1 MCKIFRYN
9 NGMDPNKGGMP
20 APEAGQAPKSDEM
33 KTGGMPAPEAGQV
46 PKQDE
51 MKTGGAPAPEA
62 GQGGEFAAPQRSP
75 LYGRARLS
83 GGFFSAVILGMLLL
97 NSVYSIT
104 VLLIART
111 QGTSVDAVTGT
122 DAAKY
127 LSYLL
132 YQLLYAGAL
141 AAIVFLYKEKPRAF
155 GWRKTKWRYFLIAAA
170 MQFGLLFSLEK
181 ANGYFLQLLGLI
193 GYEGGAADAS
203 MLPTLAGG
211 GIVGVLAVVAVLPA
225 VLEES
230 IFRGVLLQGMK
241 ALGTAAACLLG
252 GLCFSLFHQSPEQTV
267 YQFLCGAAFTLL
279 AIRADSLL
287 PAVAA
292 HFLNNALIVFDM
304 RFSFLQTVSAGGEIA
319 IYVLSALA
327 LLASLA
333 WLIFFDK
340 RGNARQSVP
349 CRAFVKPAL
358 PGILVCAALW
368 VFIFV
373 TGVL

>member
-1 MCKIFRYN
+1 
-9 NGMDPNKGGMP
+9 MDPNKGGMP
-20 APEAGQAPKSDEM
+20 APEAGQAPKPDEM

-51 MKTGGAPAPEA
+51 MKAGGAPAPEA

-104 VLLIART
+104 VLLIARA